1 MSAFFQQ
8 ILAFTRRNLVLVVSL
23 VIIVLMGPTFYF
35 LWQRQQALTSEH
47 AEIQRSGEEILQAL
61 AGQARLTAEIAAVKE
76 AVDFIERNLVN
87 EGDLA
92 ENLGYFYQIE
102 TASRIRFSQLNQ
114 LSSQPQPS
122 GNYFKSVP
130 FTLQASG
137 TYRQIIRLLHELE
150 TGPRLL
156 KIDNYALRQSVAGPE
171 AARAGTGRSEP
182 PLPGGDGAD
191 LVSLEITVELLG
203 RP

>member
-1 MSAFFQQ
+1 MSALFQQ
-8 ILAFTRRNLVLVVSL
+8 ILANTRRNLVLVVSL
-23 VIIVLMGPTFYF
+23 VIIVLMGPASYF
-35 LWQRQQALTSEH
+35 LWQRQQSLTSEH
-47 AEIQRSGEEILQAL
+47 REIQRSGEEILQAL
-61 AGQARLTAEIAAVKE
+61 SSQARLTAEIATVKE
-76 AVDFIERNLVN
+76 AVDFIDRNLVN

-122 GNYFKSVP
+122 GNYFKPVP

-156 KIDNYALRQSVAGPE
+156 KIDNYSLRQKAAGPVPL
-171 AARAGTGRSEP
+171 RAGAGAPEP
-182 PLPGGDGAD
+182 LKPEADLTD